1 MIGGLQLVMSQ
12 GPQPGQAF
20 ALDRDTL
27 TLGRDPSNA
36 IAINEPQVSRK
47 HARITQQENV
57 IVVEDL
63 GSTNGTYV
71 NGMRLTGPR
80 ALTPGDVISLGEA
93 VTLTFYSAGAVPTED
108 LGAPPAPAGA
118 PAALAPAYGPPVPGP
133 QPYVPPPYEPVPVAA
148 SQPPEAGYRAADIP
162 VADVYTTEE
171 EDLEGEGD
179 SKRRQYLFI
188 GCGCLALILACLGVA
203 LFLWYA
209 PAAFWDFLIDLG
221 IPIPGNPF

>member
-1 MIGGLQLVMSQ
+1 MISGLQLVMSQ

-36 IAINEPQVSRK
+36 IAINEPQVSRH
-47 HARITQQENV
+47 HARITQQGNV

-93 VTLTFYSAGAVPTED
+93 VTLTFYSAGAVPTDD
-108 LGAPPAPAGA
+108 LGAGPAQPPG
-118 PAALAPAYGPPVPGP
+118 PAYGPPVPGP

-148 SQPPEAGYRAADIP
+148 GQPPEADYRGSDVP
-162 VADVYTTEE
+162 VADVSATE

-188 GCGCLALILACLGVA
+188 GCGCLALTLACLAVA

>member
-36 IAINEPQVSRK
+36 IAINEPQVSRQ
-47 HARITQQENV
+47 HARITQQGNAT
-57 IVVEDL
+57 VVEDL

-71 NGMRLTGPR
+71 NGMLLTGPR

-118 PAALAPAYGPPVPGP
+118 SAPAYGPPVPGP
-133 QPYVPPPYEPVPVAA
+133 QPYEPPPYEPGPVAA
-148 SQPPEAGYRAADIP
+148 SQPPEADYRAADVP
-162 VADVYTTEE
+162 VADVYATE
-171 EDLEGEGD
+171 EDLDGEGD
-179 SKRRQYLFI
+179 SKRRQVLFI
-188 GCGCLALILACLGVA
+188 GCGCLALTLACLAVA

-221 IPIPGNPF
+221 IPVPGNPF